1 MSTSP
6 VSSSPAASAS
16 TTRLPRRRLG
26 SSDLEITRIG
36 FGSLAMGGA
45 QWVSGRGEQSDT
57 DSLAAAR
64 AAVEA
69 GVNWIDTA
77 PVYGRGL
84 AEELVGQVLRDF
96 AEPDRPLVF
105 TKAGLGWDDA
115 DPRGEPVRTGDPAR
129 IRREVDESLRRLGV
143 ERIDLFQMHWPPL
156 DHYTVADYWPVFAEL
171 RDAGKVRAI
180 GLSNHTVAEL
190 EAAERIAHVDSMQ
203 PPFSAHNRAAAADV
217 IPASLAN
224 GTGVI
229 AYAPMESGLLT
240 GAFTPERAS
249 SLSATDWRRD
259 SAEHTGEGLLRNLR
273 VVDALTAVAHGRG
286 VSTSAVAVAWTLA
299 FDGVTGAIVGARA
312 AEQIAD
318 WIDAASLE
326 LSDAELT
333 AIGDA
338 IEASGAGTGP
348 ARPGVHA

>member
-1 MSTSP
+1 MPTS
-6 VSSSPAASAS
+6 
-16 TTRLPRRRLG
+16 LPTRRLG
-26 SSDLEITRIG
+26 TTDMHITRVG

-45 QWVSGRGEQSDT
+45 QWVSGRGEQSEA
-57 DSLAAAR
+57 DSLASAR

-84 AEELVGQVLRDF
+84 AEELVGSVLRDF
-96 AEPDRPLVF
+96 AEEDRPLVF

-129 IRREVDESLRRLGV
+129 IRREVEDSLRRLGV
-143 ERIDLFQMHWPPL
+143 ERIDLYQMHWPPL
-156 DHYTVADYWPVFAEL
+156 DEYTVEDYWPVFAEL

-203 PPFSAHNRAAAADV
+203 PPFSALNREAAADV
-217 IPASLAN
+217 VPASLAS
-224 GTGVI
+224 GTGVL

-240 GAFTPERAS
+240 GAFTPERAVR
-249 SLSATDWRRD
+249 LSDTDWRRD
-259 SAEHTGEGLLRNLR
+259 SPEHTGEGLLRNLR
-273 VVDALTAVAHGRG
+273 IVDALAGVARDRD

-299 FDGVTGAIVGARA
+299 FDGVTGAIVGARKPGQIDEWIAAATLALTA
-312 AEQIAD
+312 AELD
-318 WIDAASLE
+318 SVAS
-326 LSDAELT
+326 
-333 AIGDA
+333 A
-338 IEASGAGTGP
+338 IEQAGAGRGP
-348 ARPGVHA
+348 THPGAVA